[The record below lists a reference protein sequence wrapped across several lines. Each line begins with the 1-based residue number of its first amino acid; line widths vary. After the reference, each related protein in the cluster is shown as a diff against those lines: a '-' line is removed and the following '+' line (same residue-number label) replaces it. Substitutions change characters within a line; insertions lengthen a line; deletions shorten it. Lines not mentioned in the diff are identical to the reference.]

1 MKPIN
6 LECLQKFCFK
16 ARPLLRLFSN
26 SKKKFDFVAKRKVR
40 AFGRFLVLA
49 GLFVVALGVGASP
62 AAPKHK
68 TTTAQRSPVAT
79 VSQTVSAS
87 TASLISPQPNFAAP
101 PVYSVAGPQVGGAGM
116 LSVVT
121 GDFNGDG
128 IPDFAT
134 AGFYCANPSGD
145 AITVFLG
152 DGHGGFQPP
161 VTYPAG
167 QCVANIASG
176 RLRGN
181 AAPEDLVVVN
191 VGFNATGVAV
201 LLGNGDG
208 TFQSPIV
215 VPLPNAPTG
224 VAIADV
230 NGDGKGDLIV
240 VGATDGQTADVL
252 KNIAVLIG
260 HGDGTFDAP
269 VYYPGFASLE
279 GVRVADVNKDG
290 KPDLILRTNSEIA
303 ISLGNGDGTF
313 LPPYVI
319 LEEPSTLF
327 SVTPPGPIA
336 NGLVDFV
343 IGDFNGDGNLDIAAA
358 EDGERVDVLLG
369 TGTGSFLAPVT
380 YLNTHHQTGFG
391 GGHVAT
397 AKLTNSGHLD
407 LVVTSG
413 YGTTLGIFF
422 GNGDGTFR
430 TTPVVYPLPQYDDE
444 GLILADVNGDGLADI
459 VIGTAGARAITPN
472 YLTIL
477 LNRGNGDFGPVP
489 PEFSNVAVNSNT
501 ANPTNPIGLTLADLT
516 GSGKLDLV
524 TTNWGYP
531 IETLTNGQVPVPPT
545 INPTAG
551 TVNPHGTI
559 SVLPG
564 NGDGTFG
571 TEQQYEVGARAIAVQ
586 AADLTGDGKKD
597 LVVANAAENTVSL
610 LKGNGDRT
618 FQPAITIAVG
628 QGPTSLTLGDFN
640 GNGKLDVAV
649 TNVTDGTVWILLNQ
663 STPGNL
669 SFQVAGVYPVDIHPS
684 GVVARDFNHDGKLDL
699 AVVNAGDYTSPT
711 GVTTLSILMGN
722 GDGTFGSAT
731 TQVLWGGSGGDG
743 IVAADFGNGEQDLA
757 VANFS
762 RGEVMILT
770 GHGDGTFTPAG
781 TYVTGAG
788 PEGIIAA
795 DFNGDGKVDVAVNNL
810 NDYTITLLV
819 GKGDGTFVPAVQKTD
834 DTPRPFGW
842 VSWGYPAFIA
852 AGDLTGKG
860 KPDIIATHIFEQT
873 ASVLRNTTIGAPI
886 SRIVSRKTHGTA
898 GTFDIDLTSGHGIEC
913 RSGGTNGDYT
923 LVFTFI
929 NPLTTVGGASVT
941 AGTGSIASS
950 YIGPTD
956 AHNYVVSLT
965 GVSNAQRLTISLSNV
980 SDSAGNSS
988 AILTAS
994 MGVLIGDT
1002 TANGTVNSS
1011 DIAQTQSQSGQP
1023 VTRGNFREDVT
1034 VDGVINSSDIALV
1047 QSKSGTALP

>member
-1 MKPIN
+1 
-6 LECLQKFCFK
+6 L
-16 ARPLLRLFSN
+16 RPFSN
-26 SKKKFDFVAKRKVR
+26 SKEKFEFAAKRKVR

-49 GLFVVALGVGASP
+49 GLFVLALGVGASP

-68 TTTAQRSPVAT
+68 TTSAQRFPVAT

-87 TASLISPQPNFAAP
+87 TASLISPQLNFAAP
-101 PVYSVAGPQVGGAGM
+101 RVYSVAGPQVGGAGM

-145 AITVFLG
+145 AIAVYLG

-176 RLRGN
+176 RLRGKN
-181 AAPEDLVVVN
+181 RPEDLVVVN
-191 VGFNATGVAV
+191 AGSNATGVAV

-208 TFQSPIV
+208 TFQAPIV
-215 VPLPNAPTG
+215 IPLPNAPTG

-240 VGATDGQTADVL
+240 VGATDGQTADAL
-252 KNIAVLIG
+252 NNIAVLIG

-269 VYYPGFASLE
+269 LYYPGLPFLQ
-279 GVRVADVNKDG
+279 GVRVADVNNDG
-290 KPDLILRTNSEIA
+290 KPDLILRTTDEIA
-303 ISLGNGDGTF
+303 VSINNGNGTF
-313 LPPYVI
+313 LPPYIV
-319 LEEPSTLF
+319 LEEPSTII

-380 YLNTHHQTGFG
+380 YLNTQHQTGFG

-444 GLILADVNGDGLADI
+444 GLILADVNGDGLPDI
-459 VIGTAGARAITPN
+459 VLGTAEGVLGHTAN
-472 YLTIL
+472 YMTIL
-477 LNRGNGDFGPVP
+477 LNRGNGDFGPAP
-489 PEFSNVAVNSNT
+489 AEFSDVAVNNNA
-501 ANPTNPIGLTLADLT
+501 ANPTNPIGLTLSDLT
-516 GSGKLDLV
+516 GNGKLDLV

-531 IETLTNGQVPVPPT
+531 IENLTNGQVPVPPT

-559 SVLPG
+559 SVFPG

-586 AADLTGDGKKD
+586 AADLTGNGKKD
-597 LVVANAAENTVSL
+597 LVVVNAVENTVSL
-610 LKGNGDRT
+610 LKGNGDHT
-618 FQPAITIAVG
+618 FQPAITVAVG
-628 QGPTSLTLGDFN
+628 QGPTSLALADFN
-640 GNGKLDVAV
+640 GDGKLDVAV
-649 TNVTDGTVWILLNQ
+649 TNVTDGTVSVLLNQ

-669 SFQVAGVYPVDIHPS
+669 SFQVAGVYPVGINPS
-684 GVVARDFNHDGKLDL
+684 GVVARDFNHDGKMDL
-699 AVVNAGDYTSPT
+699 AVVNGGDYTSPT
-711 GVTTLSILMGN
+711 GATTVSILMGN

-731 TQVLWGGSGGDG
+731 TQVLWGGFYGSGGDG
-743 IVAADFGNGEQDLA
+743 IVSADFGNGEQDLA

-762 RGEVMILT
+762 KGEVMILK

-788 PEGIIAA
+788 TEGIVAA

-810 NDYTITLLV
+810 NDYTITLLI
-819 GKGDGTFVPAVQKTD
+819 GKGDGTFVPAVQETD

-860 KPDIIATHIFEQT
+860 KPDIVATHIFEQT
-873 ASVLRNTTIGAPI
+873 ASVLRNTTTGVPI
-886 SRIVSRKTHGTA
+886 NRIVSRRVHGSA
-898 GTFDIDLTSGHGIEC
+898 GPFDIDLTGGSGIEC

-929 NPLTTVGGASVT
+929 NPLTTVGRASVT
-941 AGTGSIASS
+941 TGTGSVASS
-950 YIGPTD
+950 YVGPTD
-956 AHNYVVSLT
+956 AHTYIVNLTGVTNAQVITVSLT
-965 GVSNAQRLTISLSNV
+965 KLT
-980 SDSAGNSS
+980 DAAGNFSS
-988 AILTAS
+988 AVSAS

-1002 TANGTVNSS
+1002 TGNGVVNSS

-1023 VTRGNFREDVT
+1023 VTNLNFREDVT
-1034 VDGVINSSDIALV
+1034 VNGVINSSDIALV
-1047 QSKSGTALP
+1047 QSKSGTALPSPP

>member
-1 MKPIN
+1 MYSWSGRG
-6 LECLQKFCFK
+6 LRWCFVICVVLSCGL
-16 ARPLLRLFSN
+16 AASAALRRGN
-26 SKKKFDFVAKRKVR
+26 QSK
-40 AFGRFLVLA
+40 LA
-49 GLFVVALGVGASP
+49 PTS
-62 AAPKHK
+62 
-68 TTTAQRSPVAT
+68 QR
-79 VSQTVSAS
+79 
-87 TASLISPQPNFAAP
+87 ISPQLAVTTTSTATTPAYQPNFQAP

-128 IPDFAT
+128 ILDFAT

-145 AITVFLG
+145 AITVYLG
-152 DGHGGFQPP
+152 DGHGGFQAPM
-161 VTYPAG
+161 VFPAG
-167 QCVANIASG
+167 QCVGNIASG
-176 RLRGN
+176 RVRGN

-191 VGFNATGVAV
+191 VGYNATGVAV
-201 LLGNGDG
+201 VLGNGDG
-208 TFQSPIV
+208 TFQAPIV
-215 VPLPNAPTG
+215 IPFPNTPAG
-224 VAIADV
+224 AAIADID
-230 NGDGKGDLIV
+230 GDGKADLIV
-240 VGATDGQTADVL
+240 VGATDGQTADTL
-252 KNIAVLIG
+252 NNIAVLKG
-260 HGDGTFDAP
+260 HGDGTFDPP
-269 VYYPGFASLE
+269 VYLPGIPFLQ
-279 GVRVADVNKDG
+279 GVRVADVNNDG
-290 KPDLILRTNSEIA
+290 KPDLILRTTDEIA
-303 ISLGNGDGTF
+303 VSINNGNGTF
-313 LPPYVI
+313 LPPYVV

-343 IGDFNGDGNLDIAAA
+343 IADFNGDGNLDIAAA

-380 YLNTHHQTGFG
+380 YLNTQHQTGFG

-397 AKLTNSGHLD
+397 AKLTSSGHLD

-422 GNGDGTFR
+422 GNGDGTFQ
-430 TTPVVYPLPQYDDE
+430 TTPLVYPLPQFDDE

-459 VIGTAGARAITPN
+459 VIGTAGARRITPN

-489 PEFSNVAVNSNT
+489 AEFSNVAVNNNT

-516 GSGKLDLV
+516 GNGKLDLV

-571 TEQQYEVGARAIAVQ
+571 AEQQYEVGARAIAVQ

-597 LVVANAAENTVSL
+597 LVVVNAVESTVSL

-628 QGPTSLTLGDFN
+628 QGPTSLALGDFN
-640 GNGKLDVAV
+640 GDGKLDVAV
-649 TNVTDGTVWILLNQ
+649 TNVTDGTVSILLNQ

-669 SFQVAGVYPVDIHPS
+669 SFQVAGVYPVDINPS
-684 GVVARDFNHDGKLDL
+684 GVVARDFNHDGKMDL

-711 GVTTLSILMGN
+711 GATTVSILMGN
-722 GDGTFGSAT
+722 GDGTFGPAT
-731 TQVLWGGSGGDG
+731 TQVLWGGFYGSGGDG

-762 RGEVMILT
+762 RGEVMILK

-810 NDYTITLLV
+810 NDYTITLLI

-860 KPDIIATHIFEQT
+860 RPDIVATHIFEQT
-873 ASVLRNTTIGAPI
+873 ASVLRNTTTGVPI
-886 SRIVSRKTHGTA
+886 SRIVSRKVHGSA
-898 GTFDIDLTSGHGIEC
+898 GPFDIDLTGGSGIEC
-913 RSGGTNGDYT
+913 RSGGTNGNYT
-923 LVFTFI
+923 IVFSFV
-929 NPLTTVGGASVT
+929 NPLTTVGNASVT
-941 AGTGSIASS
+941 AGSGSVTNASVDPS
-950 YIGPTD
+950 DP
-956 AHNYVVSLT
+956 HNYIINLTNVTNVQRITVTLTDVSDSV
-965 GVSNAQRLTISLSNV
+965 GNVSNAV
-980 SDSAGNSS
+980 SAQ
-988 AILTAS
+988 
-994 MGVLIGDT
+994 MGVLLGD
-1002 TANGTVNSS
+1002 VNATGVVDGNDVS
-1011 DIAQTQSQSGQP
+1011 AVQSHTRQSLSA
-1023 VTRGNFREDVT
+1023 TNFRYDVNT
-1034 VDGVINSSDIALV
+1034 TGGIDGNDVSV
-1047 QSKSGTALP
+1047 TQGQTRTALP

>member
-1 MKPIN
+1 
-6 LECLQKFCFK
+6 
-16 ARPLLRLFSN
+16 
-26 SKKKFDFVAKRKVR
+26 
-40 AFGRFLVLA
+40 
-49 GLFVVALGVGASP
+49 
-62 AAPKHK
+62 
-68 TTTAQRSPVAT
+68 
-79 VSQTVSAS
+79 
-87 TASLISPQPNFAAP
+87 
-101 PVYSVAGPQVGGAGM
+101 
-116 LSVVT
+116 
-121 GDFNGDG
+121 
-128 IPDFAT
+128 
-134 AGFYCANPSGD
+134 
-145 AITVFLG
+145 
-152 DGHGGFQPP
+152 
-161 VTYPAG
+161 
-167 QCVANIASG
+167 
-176 RLRGN
+176 
-181 AAPEDLVVVN
+181 
-191 VGFNATGVAV
+191 
-201 LLGNGDG
+201 
-208 TFQSPIV
+208 
-215 VPLPNAPTG
+215 
-224 VAIADV
+224 
-230 NGDGKGDLIV
+230 V
-240 VGATDGQTADVL
+240 VGATDGQTADAL

-269 VYYPGFASLE
+269 LYYPGLPFLQ

-290 KPDLILRTNSEIA
+290 KPDLILSTSNEIA

-319 LEEPSTLF
+319 LEEPSTLI

-343 IGDFNGDGNLDIAAA
+343 VADFNGDGNLDIAAA

-380 YLNTHHQTGFG
+380 YLNTQHQTGFG

-444 GLILADVNGDGLADI
+444 GLILADVNGDGFPDI
-459 VIGTAGARAITPN
+459 VIGTAGARLNSPN

-477 LNRGNGDFGPVP
+477 LNRGNGDFGPAP
-489 PEFSNVAVNSNT
+489 AEFSNVLVNNNA

-516 GSGKLDLV
+516 GNGKLDLV

-559 SVLPG
+559 SVFPG

-571 TEQQYEVGARAIAVQ
+571 AEQQYEVGARAIAVQ

-597 LVVANAAENTVSL
+597 LVVVNAVENTVSL

-628 QGPTSLTLGDFN
+628 QGPTSLALGDFN
-640 GNGKLDVAV
+640 GDGKLDVAV

-663 STPGNL
+663 STSGNL

-711 GVTTLSILMGN
+711 GATTMSILMGN
-722 GDGTFGSAT
+722 GDGTFGPAT
-731 TQVLWGGSGGDG
+731 TQVLWGGFYGSGGDG

-762 RGEVMILT
+762 RGEVMILK

-810 NDYTITLLV
+810 NDYTITLLI

-860 KPDIIATHIFEQT
+860 KPDIVATHIFEQT

-941 AGTGSIASS
+941 TGTGSVS
-950 YIGPTD
+950 IGNIDGKD
-956 AHNYVVSLT
+956 AHNYIVNLT
-965 GVSNAQRLTISLSNV
+965 GVTNAQYITVSLSNV
-980 SDSAGNSS
+980 TDSARNFSI
-988 AILTAS
+988 AVPIS
-994 MGVLIGDT
+994 MGVLVGDVNASGHVDAGDIGAIQQVNSQ
-1002 TANGTVNSS
+1002 TANSTNFRADVNASGHIDAG
-1011 DIAQTQSQSGQP
+1011 DIGITQSH
-1023 VTRGNFREDVT
+1023 
-1034 VDGVINSSDIALV
+1034 NST
-1047 QSKSGTALP
+1047 GLPSPP